1 MIPRGRT
8 GQVYRTPRRDAH
20 GDPVDENGNVIRLRE
35 RGSTLPF
42 TPPVSL
48 GSSSTYVGEVK
59 GILMGGLSASPS
71 LSRQESSDTTG
82 QIGIPNKNLIK
93 VQFGDRIVID
103 GVKYKVTS
111 RGRWDYPNSMS
122 GTRPEYHWVSVAGTE
137 DG

>member
-1 MIPRGRT
+1 MTQSGRP
-8 GQVYRTPRRDAH
+8 GKVYRTPLRNRN
-20 GDPVDENGNVIRLRE
+20 GDPVDADGNVIRV
-35 RGSTLPF
+35 GAD
-42 TPPVSL
+42 
-48 GSSSTYVGEVK
+48 GTYVGEVK

-71 LSRQESSDTTG
+71 LSRQESSDTSG